1 MLEPPGVSK
10 FFNYDENDG
19 TFVNFSQSRYV
30 FDIVENILF
39 LVLVLINQMYGL
51 LDNLTGSN
59 KG

>member
-30 FDIVENILF
+30 LDIVDNIV
-39 LVLVLINQMYGL
+39 LVLVLINQMYVFIRQTKSR
-51 LDNLTGSN
+51 DN
-59 KG
+59 